1 MERMEFQPGDLG
13 LAALARTAGVGP
25 YFTIGPLTSRAQWQP
40 LSTLVSDP
48 EVLGERVG
56 RTRSA
61 LARSAGIPAEQVE
74 VRVAASIMF
83 GGLASQLVS
92 PQFGAV
98 VIAGVLPQLAI
109 DHLWWRPVEAGPWPL
124 AARPA
129 GATVFGQLATS
140 GQLDDAAA
148 RLSEQIAGVTGPLAA
163 SFAAVFRLSRQV
175 LTGNVASALAGA
187 AAVLAGAFPERG
199 GLPAQLAGRILGMS
213 PLRGTGN
220 LVRPDPGQPGTFFLR
235 RSCCLYYRIP
245 GGRTCGDCVLTRPPR

>member
-1 MERMEFQPGDLG
+1 MVLSDLG
-13 LAALARTAGVGP
+13 MAALARTAGVGP
-25 YFTIGPLTSRAQWQP
+25 YFTIGPLTSRAEWQP

-48 EVLGERVG
+48 VILSERAG

-83 GGLASQLVS
+83 LGLASQLVS
-92 PQFGAV
+92 PQLGAV

-109 DHLWWRPVEAGPWPL
+109 DDLWWRPVEAGPWPL

-129 GATVFGQLATS
+129 GATAIGQLATS
-140 GQLDDAAA
+140 RQFDDAAA
-148 RLSEQIAGVTGPLAA
+148 RLSEQVAGLTAPLAA
-163 SFAAVFRLSRQV
+163 SFGTVFRLSEQV
-175 LTGNVASALAGA
+175 LRGNVASALAGA
-187 AAVLAGAFPERG
+187 AAVLASAFPERA
-199 GLPAQLAGRILGMS
+199 GLAAQLTGRLIGLS

-220 LVRPDPGQPGTFFLR
+220 LVRPGPGQPGTCFRR

-245 GGRTCGDCVLTRPPR
+245 GGRICGDCVLTHPVAGERR